1 MPNSIFIHAAIL
13 DKCKERLLQY
23 LDIIKNSKLINNV
36 DNIFICFIGNNDI
49 PISDLDISN
58 YNYNY
63 NYNIKIIKLSNNLS
77 DYELPTLNFLNNFCI
92 ENPTDNVLY
101 LHTKNVG
108 KEINLCIEDQIE
120 YMLYFLV
127 SKWEKCINHLLEYD
141 TCGVD
146 LRNEPTLHYS
156 GNFWWSRADY
166 IISLPSIVEFNDLNK
181 YPNPLNS
188 VRHNQEFWICY
199 KKQKKRYISV
209 WDCGINVYERHLHR
223 YPKELYKIN
232 N

>member
-1 MPNSIFIHAAIL
+1 MHNAIFIHAAIL
-13 DKCKERLLQY
+13 DKCKERILQY
-23 LDIIKNSKLINNV
+23 LNIIENSKLINYV
-36 DNIFICFIGNNDI
+36 YTIFICFIGNDTI
-49 PISDLDISN
+49 PIKEDDIIK
-58 YNYNY
+58 YNHN
-63 NYNIKIIKLSNNLS
+63 NNIKIIKLSNNLS
-77 DYELPTLNFLNNFCI
+77 DYEIPTLNFLYDFCMK
-92 ENPTDNVLY
+92 NPTYNVLY

-127 SKWEKCINHLLEYD
+127 AKWEKCIHNLLEYD

-156 GNFWWSRADY
+156 GNFWWSTANN
-166 IISLPSIVEFNDLNK
+166 IISLPNPIDFTNINK

-188 VRHNQEFWICY
+188 IRHNQEFWICY
-199 KKQKKRYISV
+199 DKLNKKQISM

-223 YPKELYKIN
+223 YPSSLYCSS
-232 N
+232 